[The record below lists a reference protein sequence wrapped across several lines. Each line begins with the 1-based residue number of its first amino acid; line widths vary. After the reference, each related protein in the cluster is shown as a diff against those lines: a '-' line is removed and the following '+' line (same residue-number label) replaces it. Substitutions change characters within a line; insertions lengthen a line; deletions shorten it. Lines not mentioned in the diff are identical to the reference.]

1 MMRSLNKLND
11 FHLPVLLFKNSILR
25 DLFLLPLI
33 LFSFQVWSQKSELD
47 LKKLWGGAYEPERME
62 ALRSMKD
69 GSHYTVLEKEKT
81 TESSLIVSYAYAD
94 PKKKKVLFDAAQF
107 NQLQELSDYSFSKNE
122 QKLLLETAVD
132 PIFRRSKQAIYWIY
146 DLTTQNLEKLSED
159 KIQEP
164 LFSPDG
170 NRVAY
175 VYRRNLYVKD
185 LSTKKSSQIT
195 FDGDFQTLNGITDWV
210 YEEEFGFVRAFDWS
224 SDSKQ
229 IAFMRFDESKVPI
242 FSMDVYGKETYPFP
256 YMFRYP
262 KAGEEN
268 ATIQLYVY
276 DLVSKRKEAVS
287 FNDSPPYYIP
297 RIQFGGG
304 DHSLIIQTLNRHQ
317 NDLKL
322 WRWDTQEKEL
332 TLLLREQD
340 KAYVSIDDDL
350 TFLEDDSFLWTSERD
365 GYKHIYH
372 YDKEGNLLN
381 QVTKGK
387 WEVTSLFTY
396 NSKRKELYYQS
407 VEGSSTE
414 RGIFAIQLN
423 GNGKRILQPTKGTN
437 GATFSSNGIYYI
449 HSYSDEKTPPRY
461 TLYETRKNKP
471 VRALVEND
479 KLVSELEQFD
489 FSDKEFSTIEINGN
503 ELNMWMIKPADFDP
517 TKKYPLLMFQY
528 SGPGSQQVANRWGDS
543 RTLWHKALA
552 NKGYIIAC
560 VDGRGTGFKGAA
572 FKKSTYL
579 NLVKYET
586 LDQIAAA
593 EYLGSLPYVD
603 KYRIGIWGWS
613 FGGHMA
619 THCLLTGNEVFSFA
633 IAVAPVTNWRFYDT
647 IYTERF
653 MRTPQENPEGYD
665 LNSPLNY
672 ADQLKGKFLII
683 HGSGDDNVHVQN
695 TMRMVEELIQEDK
708 QFEWMIY
715 PDKNHGIYGGNTRH
729 HLYTKMT
736 NFILENL

>member
-1 MMRSLNKLND
+1 MNIDKQTTKSY
-11 FHLPVLLFKNSILR
+11 FFFFFLFIALTGVTLAQQLS
-25 DLFLLPLI
+25 
-33 LFSFQVWSQKSELD
+33 LD
-47 LKKLWGGAYEPERME
+47 LRELWEGNYNPERLE
-62 ALRSMKD
+62 AIRSMKD
-69 GSHYTVLEKEKT
+69 GSHYTVLEQNQTSKT
-81 TESSLIVSYAYAD
+81 STIASYAYANAQER
-94 PKKKKVLFDAAQF
+94 KVLFDS
-107 NQLQELSDYSFSKNE
+107 NQLPESLIISAYTFSKDEQKIILETLSD
-122 QKLLLETAVD
+122 
-132 PIFRRSKQAIYWIY
+132 PIYRRSKQAVYWIY
-146 DLTTQNLEKLSED
+146 NLNTKELMKLSEE
-159 KIQEP
+159 KVQEP

-170 NRVAY
+170 TKVAY
-175 VYRRNLYVKD
+175 VFRRNLFIKNLID
-185 LSTKKSSQIT
+185 KSVAQLT
-195 FDGDFQTLNGITDWV
+195 YDGDYQTLNGITDWV

-224 SDSKQ
+224 PNSKQ
-229 IAFMRFDESKVPI
+229 LVFMRFDESNVPL
-242 FSMDVYGKETYPFP
+242 FSMDMYGNDTYPFP

-262 KAGEEN
+262 KAGEQN
-268 ATIQLYVY
+268 ATIDLFVY
-276 DLVSKRKEAVS
+276 DLDGASQEQVLFNEEA
-287 FNDSPPYYIP
+287 YYIP
-297 RIQFGGG
+297 RMKFAGG

-322 WRWDTQEKEL
+322 WRWDTQKKTL
-332 TLLLREQD
+332 QLLLREQD
-340 KAYVSIDDDL
+340 DAYVSINDDL
-350 TFLEDDSFLWTSERD
+350 KFLEDDSFLWTSERD

-372 YDKEGNLLN
+372 YDKNGKLLN
-381 QVTKGK
+381 QVTQGN
-387 WEVTSLFTY
+387 WEVTSLYTY
-396 NSKRKELYYQS
+396 NSQRKEIYFQS

-414 RGIFAIQLN
+414 RGIYAIKLS
-423 GNGKRILQPTKGTN
+423 GKGKRTLQPTQGTN

-449 HSYSDEKTPPRY
+449 HSYSDEQTPPVY
-461 TLYETRKNKP
+461 TLYETRKNNPIRELLENKT
-471 VRALVEND
+471 LVE
-479 KLVSELEQFD
+479 KLSSFG

-517 TKKYPLLMFQY
+517 SKKYPLMMFQY
-528 SGPGSQQVANRWGDS
+528 SGPGSQQVANRWADS

-552 NKGYIIAC
+552 NQGYIIAC
-560 VDGRGTGFKGAA
+560 VDGRGTGFKGAN

-593 EYLGSLPYVD
+593 KSLGALPYVD
-603 KYRIGIWGWS
+603 ADRIGIWGWS

-619 THCLLTGNEVFSFA
+619 THCLLTGNEVFSLA

-672 ADQLKGKFLII
+672 ADQLKGKYLII

-695 TMRMVEELIQEDK
+695 TMRMVDELIQADK
-708 QFEWMIY
+708 QFEWMVY
-715 PDKNHGIYGGNTRH
+715 PDKNHGIYGGNTRK

>member
-1 MMRSLNKLND
+1 MNIDKQTTKSY
-11 FHLPVLLFKNSILR
+11 FFFFFLFIALTGVTLAQQLS
-25 DLFLLPLI
+25 
-33 LFSFQVWSQKSELD
+33 LD
-47 LKKLWGGAYEPERME
+47 LGELWEGNYNPERLE
-62 ALRSMKD
+62 AIRSMKD
-69 GSHYTVLEKEKT
+69 GSHYTVLEQNQTSKT
-81 TESSLIVSYAYAD
+81 STIASYAYANAQER
-94 PKKKKVLFDAAQF
+94 KVLFDS
-107 NQLQELSDYSFSKNE
+107 NQLPESLKISAYTFSKDEQKIILETLSD
-122 QKLLLETAVD
+122 
-132 PIFRRSKQAIYWIY
+132 PIYRRSKQAVYWIY
-146 DLTTQNLEKLSED
+146 NLNTKELMKLSEE
-159 KIQEP
+159 KVQEP

-170 NRVAY
+170 TKVAY
-175 VYRRNLYVKD
+175 VFRRNLFIKNLID
-185 LSTKKSSQIT
+185 KSVAQLT
-195 FDGDFQTLNGITDWV
+195 YDGDYQTLNGITDWV

-224 SDSKQ
+224 PNSKQ
-229 IAFMRFDESKVPI
+229 LVFMRFDESNVPL
-242 FSMDVYGKETYPFP
+242 FSMDMFGNDTYPFP

-262 KAGEEN
+262 KAGEQN
-268 ATIQLYVY
+268 ATIDLFVY
-276 DLVSKRKEAVS
+276 DLDGASQEQVLFNEEA
-287 FNDSPPYYIP
+287 YYIP
-297 RIQFGGG
+297 RMKFAGG

-322 WRWDTQEKEL
+322 WRWDTQKKTL
-332 TLLLREQD
+332 QLLLREQD
-340 KAYVSIDDDL
+340 DAYVSINDDL
-350 TFLEDDSFLWTSERD
+350 KFLEDDSFLWTSERD

-372 YDKEGNLLN
+372 YDKNGKLLN
-381 QVTKGK
+381 QVTQGN
-387 WEVTSLFTY
+387 WEVTSLYTY
-396 NSKRKELYYQS
+396 NSQRKEIYFQS

-414 RGIFAIQLN
+414 RGIYAIKLS
-423 GNGKRILQPTKGTN
+423 GKGKRTLQPTQGTN

-449 HSYSDEKTPPRY
+449 HSYSDEQTPPVY
-461 TLYETRKNKP
+461 TLYETRKNNPIRELLENKT
-471 VRALVEND
+471 LVE
-479 KLVSELEQFD
+479 KLSSFG

-517 TKKYPLLMFQY
+517 SKKYPLMMFQY
-528 SGPGSQQVANRWGDS
+528 SGPGSQQVANRWADS

-552 NKGYIIAC
+552 NQGYIIAC
-560 VDGRGTGFKGAA
+560 VDGRGTGFKGVN

-593 EYLGSLPYVD
+593 KSLGALPYVD
-603 KYRIGIWGWS
+603 ADRIGIWGWS

-619 THCLLTGNEVFSFA
+619 THCLLTGNEVFSLA

-672 ADQLKGKFLII
+672 ADQLKGKYLII

-695 TMRMVEELIQEDK
+695 TMRMVDELIQADK
-708 QFEWMIY
+708 QFEWMVY
-715 PDKNHGIYGGNTRH
+715 PDKNHGIYGGNTRK

>member
-1 MMRSLNKLND
+1 MNIDKQTTKSY
-11 FHLPVLLFKNSILR
+11 FFFFFLFIALTGVTLAQQLS
-25 DLFLLPLI
+25 
-33 LFSFQVWSQKSELD
+33 LD
-47 LKKLWGGAYEPERME
+47 LGELWEGNYNPERLE
-62 ALRSMKD
+62 AIRSMKD
-69 GSHYTVLEKEKT
+69 GSHYTVLEQNQTSKT
-81 TESSLIVSYAYAD
+81 STIASYAYANAQER
-94 PKKKKVLFDAAQF
+94 KVLFDS
-107 NQLQELSDYSFSKNE
+107 NQLQESLKISAYTFSKDEQKIILETLSD
-122 QKLLLETAVD
+122 
-132 PIFRRSKQAIYWIY
+132 PIYRRSKQAVYWIY
-146 DLTTQNLEKLSED
+146 NLNTKELMKLSEE
-159 KIQEP
+159 KVQEP

-170 NRVAY
+170 TKVAY
-175 VYRRNLYVKD
+175 VFRRNLFIKNLID
-185 LSTKKSSQIT
+185 KSVAQLT
-195 FDGDFQTLNGITDWV
+195 YDGDYQTLNGITDWV

-224 SDSKQ
+224 PNSKQ
-229 IAFMRFDESKVPI
+229 LVFMRFDESNVPL
-242 FSMDVYGKETYPFP
+242 FSMDMYGNDTYPFP

-262 KAGEEN
+262 KAGEQN
-268 ATIQLYVY
+268 ATIDLFVY
-276 DLVSKRKEAVS
+276 DLDGASQEQVLFNEEA
-287 FNDSPPYYIP
+287 YYIP
-297 RIQFGGG
+297 RMKFAGG

-322 WRWDTQEKEL
+322 WRWDTQKKTL
-332 TLLLREQD
+332 QLLLREQD
-340 KAYVSIDDDL
+340 DAYVSINDDL
-350 TFLEDDSFLWTSERD
+350 KFLEDDSFLWTSERD

-372 YDKEGNLLN
+372 YDKNGKLIN
-381 QVTKGK
+381 QVTQGN
-387 WEVTSLFTY
+387 WEVTSRYTY
-396 NSKRKELYYQS
+396 NSQRKEIYFQS

-414 RGIFAIQLN
+414 RGIYAIKLS
-423 GNGKRILQPTKGTN
+423 GKGKRTLQPTQGTN

-449 HSYSDEKTPPRY
+449 HSYSDEQTPPVY
-461 TLYETRKNKP
+461 TLYETRKNNPIRELLENKT
-471 VRALVEND
+471 LVE
-479 KLVSELEQFD
+479 KLSSFG

-517 TKKYPLLMFQY
+517 SKKYPLMMFQY
-528 SGPGSQQVANRWGDS
+528 SGPGSQQVANRWADS

-552 NKGYIIAC
+552 NQGYIIAC
-560 VDGRGTGFKGAA
+560 VDGRGTGFKGAN

-593 EYLGSLPYVD
+593 KSLGALPYVD
-603 KYRIGIWGWS
+603 ADRIGIWGWS

-619 THCLLTGNEVFSFA
+619 THCLLTGNEVFSLA

-672 ADQLKGKFLII
+672 ADQLKGKYLII

-695 TMRMVEELIQEDK
+695 TMRMVDELIQADK
-708 QFEWMIY
+708 QFEWMVY
-715 PDKNHGIYGGNTRH
+715 PDKNHGIYGGNTRK

>member
-1 MMRSLNKLND
+1 MNIDKQTTKSYFFFFFLFIALTGVTLAQQLSLDLGELWEGNYNPERLEAIRSL
-11 FHLPVLLFKNSILR
+11 
-25 DLFLLPLI
+25 
-33 LFSFQVWSQKSELD
+33 
-47 LKKLWGGAYEPERME
+47 
-62 ALRSMKD
+62 KD
-69 GSHYTVLEKEKT
+69 GSHYTVLEQNQTSKT
-81 TESSLIVSYAYAD
+81 STIASYAYANAQER
-94 PKKKKVLFDAAQF
+94 KVLFDS
-107 NQLQELSDYSFSKNE
+107 NQLPESLKISAYTFSKDEQKIILETLSD
-122 QKLLLETAVD
+122 
-132 PIFRRSKQAIYWIY
+132 PIYRRSKQAVYWIY
-146 DLTTQNLEKLSED
+146 NLNTKELMKLSEE
-159 KIQEP
+159 KVQEP

-170 NRVAY
+170 TKVAY
-175 VYRRNLYVKD
+175 VFRRNLFIKNLID
-185 LSTKKSSQIT
+185 KSVAQLT
-195 FDGDFQTLNGITDWV
+195 YDGDYQTLNGITDWV

-224 SDSKQ
+224 PNSKQ
-229 IAFMRFDESKVPI
+229 LVFMRFDESNVPL
-242 FSMDVYGKETYPFP
+242 FSMDMYGNDTYPFP

-262 KAGEEN
+262 KAGEQN
-268 ATIQLYVY
+268 ATIDLFVY
-276 DLVSKRKEAVS
+276 DLDGASQEQVLFNEEA
-287 FNDSPPYYIP
+287 YYIP
-297 RIQFGGG
+297 RMKFAGG

-322 WRWDTQEKEL
+322 WRWDTQKKTL
-332 TLLLREQD
+332 QLLLREQD
-340 KAYVSIDDDL
+340 DAYVSINDDL
-350 TFLEDDSFLWTSERD
+350 KFLEDDSFLWTSERD

-372 YDKEGNLLN
+372 YDKNGKLLN
-381 QVTKGK
+381 QVTQGN
-387 WEVTSLFTY
+387 WEVTSLYTY
-396 NSKRKELYYQS
+396 NSQRKEIYFQS

-414 RGIFAIQLN
+414 RGIYAIKLS
-423 GNGKRILQPTKGTN
+423 GKGKRTLQPTQGTN

-449 HSYSDEKTPPRY
+449 HSYSDEQTPPVY
-461 TLYETRKNKP
+461 TLYETRKNNPIRELLENKT
-471 VRALVEND
+471 LVE
-479 KLVSELEQFD
+479 KLSSFG

-517 TKKYPLLMFQY
+517 SKKYPLMMFQY
-528 SGPGSQQVANRWGDS
+528 SGPGSQQVANRWADS

-552 NKGYIIAC
+552 NQGYIIAC
-560 VDGRGTGFKGAA
+560 VDGRGTGFKGAN

-593 EYLGSLPYVD
+593 KSLGALPYVD
-603 KYRIGIWGWS
+603 ADRIGIWGWS

-619 THCLLTGNEVFSFA
+619 THCLLTGNEVFSLA

-672 ADQLKGKFLII
+672 ADQLKGKYLII

-695 TMRMVEELIQEDK
+695 TMRMVDELIQADK
-708 QFEWMIY
+708 QFEWMVY
-715 PDKNHGIYGGNTRH
+715 PDKNHGIYGGNTRK